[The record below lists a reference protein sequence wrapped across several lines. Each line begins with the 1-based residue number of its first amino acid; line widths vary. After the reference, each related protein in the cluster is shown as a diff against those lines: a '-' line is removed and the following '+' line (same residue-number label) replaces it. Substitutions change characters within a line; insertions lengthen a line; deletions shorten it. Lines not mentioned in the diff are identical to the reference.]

1 MREKYGKKKR
11 LMESEENRRQK
22 SQENQVRG
30 KKYRLIVLESCEA
43 LVRSVL
49 TFGMNNINKTKVK
62 ELRLLLRYHFGS

>member
-1 MREKYGKKKR
+1 
-11 LMESEENRRQK
+11 MESEENGRQK

-30 KKYRLIVLESCEA
+30 EKYRLIVLESCEA

-62 ELRLLLRYHFGS
+62 ELRLRLRYHFGS